1 MKTALVFAVLQC
13 FLLINCLQQLAS
25 AVPPSRANEDVVAVS
40 SDDKR
45 GAEYRNA
52 LFGVYVCHVK
62 KATEAVTDK
71 IEVKHV
77 SN

>member
-1 MKTALVFAVLQC
+1 MKTALVFAVLEC
-13 FLLINCLQQLAS
+13 FLLINCLQQLAL
-25 AVPPSRANEDVVAVS
+25 AAPPSRANEDVVAMS
-40 SDDKR
+40 SDAKK

-62 KATEAVTDK
+62 KATGAVTDK

>member
-1 MKTALVFAVLQC
+1 MKTALVFAVLEC
-13 FLLINCLQQLAS
+13 FLLINYLQQLAS
-25 AVPPSRANEDVVAVS
+25 AAPPLRANEDVVAIP
-40 SDDKR
+40 SDIKR

-71 IEVKHV
+71 IEV
-77 SN
+77 